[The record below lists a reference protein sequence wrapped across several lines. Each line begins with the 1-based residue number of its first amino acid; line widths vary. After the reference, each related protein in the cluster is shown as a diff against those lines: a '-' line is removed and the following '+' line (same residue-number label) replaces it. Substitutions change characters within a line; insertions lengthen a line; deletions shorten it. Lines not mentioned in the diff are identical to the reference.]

1 MNDGLLSKGILIL
14 APMKYRAKFPE
25 NMFRKKMLSHKINA
39 IFQHRDKKVVQC
51 RIQCPATANVSTIF
65 NSRPKK
71 KTKSRRTFW
80 S

>member
-39 IFQHRDKKVVQC
+39 IFQHRDKKVVLSFNVPRQ
-51 RIQCPATANVSTIF
+51 RMFLLFLTAD
-65 NSRPKK
+65 RKK
-71 KTKSRRTFW
+71 KNEK
-80 S
+80 